1 MKFVYYNLHKHKWS
15 VKDLKTGK
23 VNGDHRDVIILTSPH
38 FKVSQAGRKRVLE
51 EKRKNVHAGVRG
63 YIEDTSFYI
72 DDNFKTIKI
81 YSNTYY
87 LREITYNPYKYDS
100 FVYKDTL
107 EPIYFT
113 NQVLM
118 IDRRVFEIN

>member
-23 VNGDHRDVIILTSPH
+23 VDGDHRDVIILTSPQ

-63 YIEDTSFYI
+63 YIENISFCI
-72 DDNFKTIKI
+72 DNDYKTISI
-81 YSNTYY
+81 YGNRSK

-107 EPIYFT
+107 KPVYFT

-118 IDRRVFEIN
+118 INRRVFEIN